1 MNLNRSANLRNQ
13 SVNIIDKNLTGKQAT
28 VNFSKLELKQKN
40 TAGSNK
46 SCKRIAANYLFS
58 LPSCSLHQAALPGP
72 WSLQPTFYATLIEL
86 SDFDTLLSQKS
97 NNYMD
102 SISSYYL
109 KN

>member
-40 TAGSNK
+40 AAGSNK
-46 SCKRIAANYLFS
+46 SY
-58 LPSCSLHQAALPGP
+58 
-72 WSLQPTFYATLIEL
+72 
-86 SDFDTLLSQKS
+86 FDTLLSQKS